1 MRTELPDLDEL
12 TGLAGPGISVDFEQ
26 ANISPQ
32 LYVEMTRDVWHMV
45 PLRQK
50 GGYERV
56 NADIWSVGG
65 CFISDNVMPAMLT
78 RMEKRHLQDVGA
90 LVNFERS
97 FGGGDSCY
105 LYEDGEVYKT
115 GAGQL
120 DSFDRIRSFQ
130 CASPSEQTQVIS
142 FPREQIGLPTDVHV
156 PIPAIHATTSIGH
169 IIHSEL
175 DDVFASLKRGQ
186 AALPQIK
193 LDRLAA
199 CFKIA
204 LGANPQREDVRA
216 HARQALFRQV
226 CLFIERNLERVELS
240 TATLIEQFG
249 LSRATLYRMFEPLG
263 GVRNYLMYRCAMAAL
278 FDLSDA
284 KAERGSVLRVCER
297 WKFSSPA
304 NFNRAIQRLFG
315 NSPRALIGDRTS
327 DTTAAPT
334 SPFKLDYVSSIY
346 DLDDNDGLEAVA
358 A

>member
-32 LYVEMTRDVWHMV
+32 LYVEMTRDVWHIV

-216 HARQALFRQV
+216 HARQALFRHI
-226 CLFIERNLERVELS
+226 CRFIEANLENSELS
-240 TATLIEQFG
+240 TGMILKQFG
-249 LSRATLYRMFEPLG
+249 VSRAT
-263 GVRNYLMYRCAMAAL
+263 
-278 FDLSDA
+278 
-284 KAERGSVLRVCER
+284 
-297 WKFSSPA
+297 
-304 NFNRAIQRLFG
+304 
-315 NSPRALIGDRTS
+315 
-327 DTTAAPT
+327 
-334 SPFKLDYVSSIY
+334 
-346 DLDDNDGLEAVA
+346 
-358 A
+358 

>member
-1 MRTELPDLDEL
+1 MQTELPDLDEL

-32 LYVEMTRDVWHMV
+32 LYFEMTRDVWHMV
-45 PLRQK
+45 QLRQK
-50 GGYERV
+50 GGYESIT
-56 NADIWSVGG
+56 ADIWNVGDW
-65 CFISDNVMPAMLT
+65 FIAHNTLPAFLT
-78 RMEKRHLQDVGA
+78 RMERCHLQDVGA
-90 LVNFERS
+90 FVNFERA
-97 FGGGDSCY
+97 FGGGDTCFI
-105 LYEDGEVYKT
+105 YEDGEVYKT
-115 GAGQL
+115 GPGQI
-120 DSFDRIRSFQ
+120 DSFDRSRSYQ
-130 CASPSEQTQVIS
+130 CVSPSETSEVVS
-142 FPREQIGLPTDVHV
+142 FPRELIGLPTDVHV
-156 PIPAIHATTSIGH
+156 PIPAIHATTSIGQ

-240 TATLIEQFG
+240 TATLLDQFC

-263 GVRNYLMYRCAMAAL
+263 GVRNYLMYRRAMAAL
-278 FDLSDA
+278 FDLADA

-297 WKFSSPA
+297 WNFSSPA
-304 NFNRAIQRLFG
+304 NFNRSIQRLFG
-315 NSPRALIGDRTS
+315 NSPRALIGKRTS
-327 DTTAAPT
+327 GTSATPT

-346 DLDDNDGLEAVA
+346 DLEDSDDLEAVA